1 LNNDNKVKTVNPS
14 TEEIIQEYEVMTKE
28 QINDRV
34 KIAQNTFQD
43 WNKDTSKRT
52 DFLHDFAN
60 ELRKDKENLAK
71 TATKEM
77 GKAIKESRSEV
88 EKCAWAIEYYADHG
102 QIFSTGE
109 IVNTDARKS
118 IITFQPLGVIGSIM
132 PWNFPYWQGLRFA
145 APSLMVGNTIILKP
159 ASATMQC
166 GIEIEKTFD
175 KAGVPHGVFQTVVG
189 DSRIAETL
197 IDSNGINAITF
208 TGSVPVGAKVAQ
220 RATSKLKKTVLELGG
235 SDPFIVCADADIEK
249 ASSGGVKGRFINCGQ
264 SCIASK
270 RFIVVKEV
278 VDEFTEKFVQ
288 KTEHLR
294 VGDPL
299 SEETDVGP
307 LVNAKSLEN
316 MEGIVKRTMK
326 SGAELLTGGKRFNGK
341 GYFFKPTIF
350 KNVSPEME
358 IAQEEVFGPVA
369 PIITA
374 SDEKQALAIANDS
387 KFGLGASIWTQDLEK
402 AEKLSSMIESGIVTV
417 NNVVVS
423 DPRVPFG
430 GIKNSGFG
438 RELSRYGMLEF
449 VNIKSVRFYDQLVH
463 NHHVE

>member
-1 LNNDNKVKTVNPS
+1 LNSNKIIKTVNPA

-28 QINDRV
+28 QIIEKV
-34 KIAQNTFQD
+34 KKARNTFQD
-43 WNKDTSKRT
+43 WKKDANKRT
-52 DFLHDFAN
+52 DLLHDFAN
-60 ELRKDKENLAK
+60 ELRKDKENLAR

-77 GKAIKESRSEV
+77 GKTIKESRSEV

-175 KAGVPHGVFQTVVG
+175 KAGVSQGVFQTLVG

-249 ASSGGVKGRFINCGQ
+249 ASTGAVKGRFINCGQ

-270 RFIVVKEV
+270 RFIVVKEAA
-278 VDEFTEKFVQ
+278 DEFTEKFVQ
-288 KTEHLR
+288 KTEQLR

-307 LVNAKSLEN
+307 LVNVKSLEN
-316 MEGIVKRTMK
+316 MEGIVNRTAK
-326 SGAELLTGGKRFNGK
+326 TGAELLTGGERINGK
-341 GYFFKPTIF
+341 GYFFKPAIF

-374 SDEKQALAIANDS
+374 DDEKQALEIANDS

-402 AEKLSSMIESGIVTV
+402 AERLSSMVDSGIVTV

-449 VNIKSVRFYDQLVH
+449 ANIKSVRFYDQLVH